1 MQYFKSVCG
10 VNWVK
15 RQRRRFRATHIL
27 LLKIAIICF
36 AAGVT
41 ICYSTNVIVGVVASM
56 VAGCAVEV
64 IDAHFEKH
72 DDKRLDKIEQELDKL
87 RQNKSRNLF

>member
-1 MQYFKSVCG
+1 
-10 VNWVK
+10 
-15 RQRRRFRATHIL
+15 
-27 LLKIAIICF
+27 
-36 AAGVT
+36 
-41 ICYSTNVIVGVVASM
+41 M

-72 DDKRLDKIEQELDKL
+72 DDKRLDNIEQELDKL